1 MTIHTQLFCRRTD
14 WIWKNFQWCI
24 LACRAQS
31 TNNRHH
37 KTNVSSSKSA
47 EYLGLKNSQFRQ
59 NRIFQYTLY
68 QQKCYCVNVPTVGVC
83 GTRQSGL
90 TGPSTAFSSKKIV
103 TLSFLSFIHGVRCLA
118 ATLII
123 DCHDEPIK
131 TSWFRIKKSY
141 LRIVVDTV
149 AFICSQIATDWNY
162 FLSLSSAFVQF
173 QRIVLTDFLSVLTK
187 HRYLDFLL
195 FQFQH
200 NLFSQLS
207 VFFDKWN

>member
-1 MTIHTQLFCRRTD
+1 MKTIFVSIRLHL
-14 WIWKNFQWCI
+14 
-24 LACRAQS
+24 
-31 TNNRHH
+31 
-37 KTNVSSSKSA
+37 NVVSRKSV
-47 EYLGLKNSQFRQ
+47 EYLGLKNSQFW
-59 NRIFQYTLY
+59 
-68 QQKCYCVNVPTVGVC
+68 QKKNISIHALPAKCCSVNVPTVGVC

-149 AFICSQIATDWNY
+149 AFICSQIATD
-162 FLSLSSAFVQF
+162 
-173 QRIVLTDFLSVLTK
+173 
-187 HRYLDFLL
+187 
-195 FQFQH
+195 
-200 NLFSQLS
+200 
-207 VFFDKWN
+207 

>member
-1 MTIHTQLFCRRTD
+1 MLVLHKVQTVGTIEQMFD
-14 WIWKNFQWCI
+14 P
-24 LACRAQS
+24 
-31 TNNRHH
+31 
-37 KTNVSSSKSA
+37 VKSV
-47 EYLGLKNSQFRQ
+47 EYLGLKNSQFWQ
-59 NRIFQYTLY
+59 KRIFQYTLY
-68 QQKCYCVNVPTVGVC
+68 QQKCCSVNVPTVGVC

-149 AFICSQIATDWNY
+149 AFICSQIATD
-162 FLSLSSAFVQF
+162 
-173 QRIVLTDFLSVLTK
+173 
-187 HRYLDFLL
+187 
-195 FQFQH
+195 
-200 NLFSQLS
+200 
-207 VFFDKWN
+207 